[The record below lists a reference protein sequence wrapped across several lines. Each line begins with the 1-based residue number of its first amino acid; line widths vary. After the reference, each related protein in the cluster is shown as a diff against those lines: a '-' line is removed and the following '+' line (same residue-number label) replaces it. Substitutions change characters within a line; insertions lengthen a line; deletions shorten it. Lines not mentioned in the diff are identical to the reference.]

1 MVTPFSSSITG
12 LSWLFVCQTTFPQ
25 VALKLGSSQEMKRSR
40 LLAEANQA
48 RKGED
53 EEVEEEEERAG
64 DAEEEDEEEGGAHD
78 TITSLAG
85 AKMLQK
91 YNKKLQYRGS
101 RLAGSKPGSIHQL
114 ESLFKEEDKIPEEDE
129 KPFLADAEVEEED
142 NEEEEDVFVPPDG
155 GYGWFVTLG
164 AFISLFWTSGLVGCH
179 HFNLTP
185 VSLFNFPAVT
195 GMNETFAP
203 LCTPSYQCYNEEIFG
218 KG

>member
-1 MVTPFSSSITG
+1 M
-12 LSWLFVCQTTFPQ
+12 
-25 VALKLGSSQEMKRSR
+25 
-40 LLAEANQA
+40 EANQA
-48 RKGED
+48 RKGEE

-91 YNKKLQYRGS
+91 YNKKLQYRGN

-129 KPFLADAEVEEED
+129 KPFLADAEVEEDEED
-142 NEEEEDVFVPPDG
+142 EEEDVFVPPDG

-164 AFISLFWTSGLVGCH
+164 AFISLFWTAGLVGISCH
-179 HFNLTP
+179 R
-185 VSLFNFPAVT
+185 FNFPPVNISISSPDTDMCNNFCTNVT
-195 GMNETFAP
+195 MQYFE
-203 LCTPSYQCYNEEIFG
+203 CWVC
-218 KG
+218 

>member
-1 MVTPFSSSITG
+1 MSNY
-12 LSWLFVCQTTFPQ
+12 FPQ

-40 LLAEANQA
+40 LLVEANQT
-48 RKGED
+48 RKGE
-53 EEVEEEEERAG
+53 EEEAEEEEEKTG
-64 DAEEEDEEEGGAHD
+64 DAEEDEEEEGGAHD

-129 KPFLADAEVEEED
+129 KPFLADAEVEEDEED
-142 NEEEEDVFVPPDG
+142 EEEDVFVPPDG

-164 AFISLFWTSGLVGCH
+164 AFISLFWTAGLVRISCH
-179 HFNLTP
+179 HFPAENSISKL
-185 VSLFNFPAVT
+185 SLICSKLL
-195 GMNETFAP
+195 P
-203 LCTPSYQCYNEEIFG
+203 LSRYDMRHS
-218 KG
+218 

>member
-1 MVTPFSSSITG
+1 M
-12 LSWLFVCQTTFPQ
+12 
-25 VALKLGSSQEMKRSR
+25 ALKLGSSQEMKRSR

-164 AFISLFWTSGLVGCH
+164 AFISLFWTSGLVSIGCQ
-179 HFNLTP
+179 HFNLIP
-185 VSLFNFPAVT
+185 VSLFNFPTVT
-195 GMNETFAP
+195 SMNETFAP